1 MKFISPLNDET
12 QSQLRLLMR
21 ESPNARVRHR
31 AHAVLL
37 SAKRYSIEEIA
48 DIFEVDRD
56 TVSRWLDNWNE
67 RGLEGLSDEPRSG
80 RPRTLD
86 PEQEDR
92 ARAIVLEEPRQIKL
106 GLVRRDLWHGAKPR
120 LVARPAA

>member
-1 MKFISPLNDET
+1 MKFTAPLDNQTRE
-12 QSQLRLLMR
+12 QLRLLMHT
-21 ESPNARVRHR
+21 SPNARVRQR

-37 SAKRYSIEEIA
+37 SSKRYRIDQIA

-56 TVSRWLDNWNE
+56 TVSRWLSNWHE
-67 RGLEGLSDEPRSG
+67 RGFEGLSDEAHPG

-92 ARAIVLEEPRQIKL
+92 ARAIALCAGVESDRASVVE
-106 GLVRRDLWHGAKPR
+106 D
-120 LVARPAA
+120 